1 MKIKMYVDWQNEDIL
16 TESEYEAKIKTDALE
31 MSEEDDAFEEF
42 AEERYYYKELFEL
55 NEDERERVK
64 EEFLE
69 WCRSRTR
76 ANYDHDYTEIKKE
89 F

>member
-55 NEDERERVK
+55 NEDEKECVK

-69 WCRSRTR
+69 WCRGRTR
-76 ANYDHDYTEIKKE
+76 ANYDYDYTEIKKE
-89 F
+89 V